1 MTTNAIRQSLTL
13 ENCQNDEDFKFF
25 LKCVQQDIW
34 LRVDGEFK
42 VDARWITESILDTYK
57 KNGTEADACNAVV
70 GKVLGLDKIKTKEV
84 QYPAYEYWDCR
95 VREGDPVI
103 WRHLHA
109 MEDGNKGGFAQ
120 RMFAALDKADLNNR
134 LRLYKAFP
142 DLYNPR
148 GCKY

>member
-1 MTTNAIRQSLTL
+1 MTTNAIRQSLTF

-34 LRVDGEFK
+34 LRCDGEFK

-57 KNGTEADACNAVV
+57 NNGTEADACKTVV
-70 GKVLGLDKIKTKEV
+70 GKVLGLDKIKKV
-84 QYPAYEYWDCR
+84 QPPSYEYWDSQM
-95 VREGDPVI
+95 REGNKTL
-103 WRHLHA
+103 WAHLHS
-109 MEDGNKGGFAQ
+109 MERGDKGGFAQ

-142 DLYNPR
+142 ELFNPR
-148 GCKY
+148 GVSY

>member
-1 MTTNAIRQSLTL
+1 MAS
-13 ENCQNDEDFKFF
+13 
-25 LKCVQQDIW
+25 
-34 LRVDGEFK
+34 
-42 VDARWITESILDTYK
+42 SIQP
-57 KNGTEADACNAVV
+57 
-70 GKVLGLDKIKTKEV
+70 
-84 QYPAYEYWDCR
+84 QYPSYEYWDCR

-103 WRHLHA
+103 WRHLRS
-109 MEDGNKGGFAQ
+109 MEDGNKGGFSQ